1 MRDLTISSF
10 FNRKML
16 LCIYTG
22 FSSGLPL
29 FFILQLA
36 NQYGL
41 YALQLL
47 SICYWTFQK
56 IEQFQSFKQLRVC
69 GFPLVRDLI
78 VTFALD

>member
-29 FFILQLA
+29 FFILQLLPA
-36 NQYGL
+36 WLRLNDVDLKTIGFFTLVQLPYLLKFYGHL
-41 YALQLL
+41 
-47 SICYWTFQK
+47 
-56 IEQFQSFKQLRVC
+56 
-69 GFPLVRDLI
+69 G
-78 VTFALD
+78 